1 MYTKDNEN
9 ALNEAILGLYQAQS
23 KLNHALYTWLV
34 CLGFPDDIKARFS
47 IKFKL
52 DRDKLKF
59 DRDDDALIV
68 YKDDNGE
75 TSLSFR
81 KLLSLP
87 RIGVIKYFNIK
98 ELLLEN

>member
-52 DRDKLKF
+52 DRD
-59 DRDDDALIV
+59 DDALVI
-68 YKDDNGE
+68 YKDDDGE
-75 TSLSFR
+75 VSLSFR
-81 KLLSLP
+81 SLLLLP
-87 RIGVIKYFNIK
+87 RLGVIKYFNIK